1 MEAFSS
7 QGNGTLTVI
16 KETSPT
22 SFMVE
27 TNVPT
32 KQGARTCTLD
42 TKNDRIIL
50 ITTERAPAT
59 NAAPAVA
66 VSTPPQAAAG
76 TPPANGAD
84 QPAGGRRGGRG
95 GGGGPGMLD
104 IIAVGR

>member
-1 MEAFSS
+1 
-7 QGNGTLTVI
+7 
-16 KETSPT
+16 
-22 SFMVE
+22 
-27 TNVPT
+27 VPT

-42 TKNDRIIL
+42 SKNDRIIV

-59 NAAPAVA
+59 NAPPAVA

-76 TPPANGAD
+76 TPPTNGAD
-84 QPAGGRRGGRG
+84 QQPAGGRRGGRGGRG